1 MKEQNKAKEIKL
13 QVESKEDKK
22 PLSYEQL
29 NDACN
34 QLVIQNNKLKRR
46 CQELEAF
53 NMFKRLDYLF
63 QALDHADKFDN
74 EFVNSCAEEIKT
86 AIVIPDETKEEV

>member
-1 MKEQNKAKEIKL
+1 MKEQNKTKEVKL
-13 QVESKEDKK
+13 KIEPKEDKK

-34 QLVIQNNKLKRR
+34 QLVIQNSKLKKR
-46 CQELEAF
+46 CQELESF

-63 QALDHADKFDN
+63 EVLDHANKFDN
-74 EFVNSCAEEIKT
+74 EFVNSCAEEIKA
-86 AIVIPDETKEEV
+86 AIIIPEEIKEEV